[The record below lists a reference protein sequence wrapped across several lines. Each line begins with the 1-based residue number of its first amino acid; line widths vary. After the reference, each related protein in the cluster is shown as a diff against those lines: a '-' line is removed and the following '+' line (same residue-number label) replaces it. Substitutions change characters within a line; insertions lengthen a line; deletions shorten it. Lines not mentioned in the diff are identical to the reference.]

1 MTGGLMQ
8 LVAYGAQDLYLT
20 GNPQVTFFKAVYKR
34 HTNFS
39 MEYIPQY
46 FQTLPTFSTT
56 ENTIVQCK
64 IDRNGDL
71 IHDMYLVFDVPPI
84 YSTNNE
90 FFTWIDNLGQNLIN
104 YCNVS
109 INGLV
114 IDQLYSQWLNIWS
127 QLTVTRSQKLSYDRM
142 IGNTPDMKNPEVYY
156 GVFAENTQPT
166 ISGRRLYVPLPFW
179 FCRNPGLSIP
189 LIALQYTEVFITV
202 EFNAL
207 NNLFNMWYDVNPN
220 SLFEFGSNPN
230 SAVTAGVPAVDVTLL
245 KEINDKIVT
254 VGPNARQ
261 SAYDLV
267 DSLLSQGFSP
277 INYFWKF
284 VNGTQFPGSNW
295 TQNSYL
301 LVNYIYL
308 DEDERKR
315 FAQVSHE
322 YLITQTFRQ
331 EFSGLQGEVI
341 PELKINHPVKE
352 IFMVPQRNDV
362 NIVNQWNN
370 YTNCLYFKEFYSVNW
385 LENLNSF
392 SLFETFKEKDINPC
406 LPSFVLINEGNDF
419 DINQGNIIITAKLIL
434 NGHDRQ
440 SINESQ
446 FYNSLIPYK
455 YHTNSPSNGILCYNF
470 GIKPEE
476 FQPSGTCNF
485 SRINRAQMSMKLRSL
500 SDLDVTYNVN
510 FYYYNNNV
518 FRIMGGIGSL
528 VFTN

>member
-166 ISGRRLYVPLPFW
+166 ISGRRLYVPLPF
-179 FCRNPGLSIP
+179 
-189 LIALQYTEVFITV
+189 
-202 EFNAL
+202 
-207 NNLFNMWYDVNPN
+207 
-220 SLFEFGSNPN
+220 
-230 SAVTAGVPAVDVTLL
+230 
-245 KEINDKIVT
+245 
-254 VGPNARQ
+254 
-261 SAYDLV
+261 LV
-267 DSLLSQGFSP
+267 L
-277 INYFWKF
+277 
-284 VNGTQFPGSNW
+284 
-295 TQNSYL
+295 
-301 LVNYIYL
+301 
-308 DEDERKR
+308 
-315 FAQVSHE
+315 
-322 YLITQTFRQ
+322 
-331 EFSGLQGEVI
+331 
-341 PELKINHPVKE
+341 
-352 IFMVPQRNDV
+352 
-362 NIVNQWNN
+362 
-370 YTNCLYFKEFYSVNW
+370 
-385 LENLNSF
+385 
-392 SLFETFKEKDINPC
+392 
-406 LPSFVLINEGNDF
+406 
-419 DINQGNIIITAKLIL
+419 
-434 NGHDRQ
+434 
-440 SINESQ
+440 
-446 FYNSLIPYK
+446 
-455 YHTNSPSNGILCYNF
+455 
-470 GIKPEE
+470 
-476 FQPSGTCNF
+476 
-485 SRINRAQMSMKLRSL
+485 
-500 SDLDVTYNVN
+500 
-510 FYYYNNNV
+510 
-518 FRIMGGIGSL
+518 
-528 VFTN
+528 